1 MTENALAER
10 LKEERKRLDMSQKEI
25 AQKVS
30 VNRETWSRY
39 ETAKMLPSTIV
50 LLSAMK
56 FGLDASYVLT
66 GKKSELSYTTKEAK
80 SLTLKASE
88 EMTAYTYNSSPDMK
102 LTSREQT
109 LITYYREVN
118 HEGKKTIDDIA
129 KLLAM
134 QQVKS

>member
-1 MTENALAER
+1 MTENALAGR

-66 GKKSELSYTTKEAK
+66 GKKSELSYTEKEAK
-80 SLTLKASE
+80 ALALKASE
-88 EMTAYTYNSSPDMK
+88 KMTIYNNSPDMK
-102 LTSREQT
+102 LTSREQS
-109 LITYYREVN
+109 LITCYREVN
-118 HEGKKTIDDIA
+118 QEGKKTIDDIA

>member
-39 ETAKMLPSTIV
+39 ETAKMLPSTVV
-50 LLSAMK
+50 LLNAMEL
-56 FGLDASYVLT
+56 GLDVAYVIT
-66 GKKSELSYTTKEAK
+66 GKKTEVSYTKKEIK
-80 SLTLKASE
+80 SLALKASE
-88 EMTAYTYNSSPDMK
+88 EVATYNSLPDMK
-102 LTSREQT
+102 LTAREKA
-109 LITYYREVN
+109 LVTYYREVN
-118 HEGKKTIDDIA
+118 QEGKKTIDDIA

>member
-88 EMTAYTYNSSPDMK
+88 EMTAYNSSPDMK